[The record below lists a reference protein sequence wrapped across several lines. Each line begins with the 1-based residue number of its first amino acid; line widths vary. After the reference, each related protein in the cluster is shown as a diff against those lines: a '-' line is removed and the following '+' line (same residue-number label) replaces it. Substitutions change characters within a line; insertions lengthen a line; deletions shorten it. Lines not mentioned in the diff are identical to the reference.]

1 MPGAFDN
8 KANLAAM
15 PVGSTVQVPYALT
28 DPNWLPCLGQKVSRS
43 LYPALSACLPTI
55 GSYTPTLRTH
65 AACDADAIATDGTT
79 WVVCG
84 TSAGTQG
91 IQTTTDG
98 ITYTPRTTTASA
110 DVMSIIYDGV
120 NFVAASCGVH
130 AMYSTNGGTTWTA
143 SVSSSLMYTTGS
155 SRQDGMAWAPTLGTV
170 GRFCLC
176 NSPTQFVTS
185 DDRGVTWTARVHGIV
200 GYSPQ
205 HICWTGTRFIATCAT
220 SAGGYMT
227 SPDGITWTLNYWPFT
242 IDVSSATIGQIA
254 SNGAGLV
261 VAGWSSILIVSYD
274 SGATWFTRALSGP
287 VSRANSANDVLLNP
301 SYTNGRFFVGSW
313 SSTDL
318 VSWVR
323 SNELASAINAGAY
336 GQISYKAGVYL
347 MPGYMIGATF
357 VEDQSKIT
365 LPITPTGGNTAG
377 GYAQWDNAM
386 PWIKVR

>member
-1 MPGAFDN
+1 
-8 KANLAAM
+8 
-15 PVGSTVQVPYALT
+15 
-28 DPNWLPCLGQKVSRS
+28 
-43 LYPALSACLPTI
+43 
-55 GSYTPTLRTH
+55 
-65 AACDADAIATDGTT
+65 
-79 WVVCG
+79 
-84 TSAGTQG
+84 
-91 IQTTTDG
+91 
-98 ITYTPRTTTASA
+98 
-110 DVMSIIYDGV
+110 
-120 NFVAASCGVH
+120 
-130 AMYSTNGGTTWTA
+130 
-143 SVSSSLMYTTGS
+143 
-155 SRQDGMAWAPTLGTV
+155 
-170 GRFCLC
+170 
-176 NSPTQFVTS
+176 
-185 DDRGVTWTARVHGIV
+185 
-200 GYSPQ
+200 
-205 HICWTGTRFIATCAT
+205 
-220 SAGGYMT
+220 MT